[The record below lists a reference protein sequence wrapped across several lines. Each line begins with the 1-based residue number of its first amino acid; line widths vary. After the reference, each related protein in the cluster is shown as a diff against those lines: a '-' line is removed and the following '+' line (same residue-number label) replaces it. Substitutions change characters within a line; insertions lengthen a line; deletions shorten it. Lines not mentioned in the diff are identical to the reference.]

1 MPLTHWKKLE
11 NPDYIGSYAFQPGER
26 KAVTIAGVR
35 REVVNGPDGKREE
48 CTIVTFREN
57 EKPLILNATNGKM
70 IAKVSGTPYV
80 EQWAGHRI
88 VLAVEKV
95 KAFGDLVDAVRVQK
109 DRIAPVATAEYTC
122 ADCGQIIKDAAGLT
136 ASQIAGGSKKKYGE
150 TLCLDCATDRKMK
163 AEEEKGNA
171 DNANQDQ

>member
-26 KAVTIAGVR
+26 KAVTIASVR

-70 IAKVSGTPYV
+70 IAKMAGTPYI
-80 EQWAGHRI
+80 EQWMGHRI

-95 KAFGDLVDAVRVQK
+95 RAFGELVDAVRVQK
-109 DRIAPVATAEYTC
+109 EKVAPEALPEHIC
-122 ADCGQIIKDAAGLT
+122 ADCGQIIEDAAGLP
-136 ASQIAGGSKKKYGE
+136 AVKIAAGSKKKYGV
-150 TLCLDCATDRKMK
+150 TLCLECATDRKMK